1 MQRIQANDKDGN
13 PIDLN
18 LHEREALHLHQCMEQ
33 WFELAERHGVTI
45 EKIKSYC
52 QREVDDNW
60 PVVSGKEEMEDE
72 AEKGLIVGRAEF
84 AVGLLNQINK
94 WEEKKCKNID

>member
-18 LHEREALHLHQCMEQ
+18 LDESEALHLHQCMEQ

-60 PVVSGKEEMEDE
+60 PVVSG
-72 AEKGLIVGRAEF
+72 RAEF

>member
-1 MQRIQANDKDGN
+1 
-13 PIDLN
+13 
-18 LHEREALHLHQCMEQ
+18 
-33 WFELAERHGVTI
+33 
-45 EKIKSYC
+45 
-52 QREVDDNW
+52 
-60 PVVSGKEEMEDE
+60 MEDE

>member
-18 LHEREALHLHQCMEQ
+18 LDESEALHLHQCVDQ
-33 WFELAERHGVTI
+33 WFALAERHGVTI
-45 EKIKSYC
+45 EQIKRYC
-52 QREVDDNW
+52 QEEVDDNW
-60 PVVSGKEEMEDE
+60 PVVCGKEEMEDE
-72 AEKGLIVGRAEF
+72 VDKALIVGRAEF

-94 WEEKKCKNID
+94 WEEDND